1 MCYSQAMFGDTLSRL
16 SMMSILTATG
26 MFLAGCTALLPS
38 SKEET
43 VSPWRHF
50 EQVKGAYDHIA
61 PGKTKDEL
69 KTLGFD
75 LDGAPNLQ
83 ILSYL
88 DVATMI
94 QVIPMAELDPG
105 LQECVQARDECRAY
119 VYELQRLQTR
129 RVGNFWSDFFNFR
142 RKTDRTGWR
151 FKALLVLVND
161 RVTYKLWS
169 GAPSLETYKDER
181 YPLGPLQGSGD
192 KAGEKLFNLIF

>member
-1 MCYSQAMFGDTLSRL
+1 
-16 SMMSILTATG
+16 

-43 VSPWRHF
+43 VSPWHRF
-50 EQVKGAYDHIA
+50 DQVKSAYDSIA
-61 PGKTKDEL
+61 SGKTKSEL
-69 KTLGFD
+69 KDLGFD
-75 LDGAPNLQ
+75 LEGSPNLQ

-94 QVIPMAELDPG
+94 QFIPATELDPG
-105 LQECVQARDECRAY
+105 LQECLQARGECRAY
-119 VYELQRLQTR
+119 VLELQRLQTR

-169 GAPSLETYKDER
+169 GTPSIETYKDER

-192 KAGEKLFNLIF
+192 KAGEKLFNLVF